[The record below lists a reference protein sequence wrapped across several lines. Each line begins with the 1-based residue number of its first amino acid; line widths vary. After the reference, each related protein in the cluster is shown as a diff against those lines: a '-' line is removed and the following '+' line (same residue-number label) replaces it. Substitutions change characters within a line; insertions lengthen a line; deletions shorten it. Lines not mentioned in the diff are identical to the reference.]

1 MPQIISRRDSTDSEN
16 ETITRV
22 SNPLTKESLQESL
35 RIGAS
40 AGAGA
45 NVGSM
50 IAPTSPVDEDT
61 ASSSEFSD
69 SANSWDMS
77 CYPSPNVSPVMKVV
91 PDFAFAFDID
101 GVLLKGGEVI
111 PEAVEALKVLNGKN
125 EFGIEIPY
133 IFVTNVSCSSAR
145 LYLIRKQ
152 Y

>member
-16 ETITRV
+16 ESITRV
-22 SNPLTKESLQESL
+22 SNPLTKKSLQESL
-35 RIGAS
+35 RIGA
-40 AGAGA
+40 GAGA
-45 NVGSM
+45 DVGSM

-69 SANSWDMS
+69 ANSWDMS
-77 CYPSPNVSPVMKVV
+77 CYPSPNVSPVTKVV

-133 IFVTNVSCSSAR
+133 IFVTNVGYSSAR